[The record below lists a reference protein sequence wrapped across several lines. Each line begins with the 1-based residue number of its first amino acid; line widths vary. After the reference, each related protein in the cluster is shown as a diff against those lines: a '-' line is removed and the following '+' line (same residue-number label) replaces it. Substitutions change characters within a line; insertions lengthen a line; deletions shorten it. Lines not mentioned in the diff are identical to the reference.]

1 MNPIVENRWN
11 FLSTFVEDICKGRDQ
26 SHGHFHM
33 QTVAITTRKIVES
46 DYGSSP
52 NFLDILMDAI
62 TVAWLHDVSD
72 HKYDKDGT
80 LDQQLDDFGNNNI
93 QNYEQI
99 KKVIK
104 LISYS
109 SENKA
114 ICNGTPINYE
124 DVLGEHYAIVRH
136 IVSDADKLEAI
147 GSIGIERCIQ
157 YTRHLNPSITDDELK
172 RAVQIHADEKL
183 LRLKDE
189 FIRTNTGK
197 KLAIPLHEEMLQM
210 LSKM

>member
-1 MNPIVENRWN
+1 MESVALTAQQIVETD
-11 FLSTFVEDICKGRDQ
+11 FFSC
-26 SHGHFHM
+26 
-33 QTVAITTRKIVES
+33 
-46 DYGSSP
+46 P
-52 NFLDILMDAI
+52 NYLELMIDAI

-80 LDQQLDDFGNNNI
+80 LDQQLDKFGIENI
-93 QNYEQI
+93 PNYLEI

-114 ICNGTPINYE
+114 ICNGTPLDYE
-124 DVLGEHYAIVRH
+124 ELLGTHYATVRH

-147 GSIGIERCIQ
+147 GAIGIERCIQ
-157 YTRHLNPSITDDELK
+157 YTKHSKPSITDEELK
-172 RAVQIHADEKL
+172 HAVQVHADEKL

-197 KLAIPLHEEMLQM
+197 RLAIPLHDEMVEL
-210 LSKM
+210 LKKM